1 VISFDHNVIILYQ
14 SRKIPLLKV
23 MAPKNLLIVTHTFL
37 PHVGG
42 IERVVYEQGTRLMRL
57 GFDVTVLTSKM
68 NTPPRYSVGGVKV
81 FCYDS
86 LNAAFGL
93 GIPYPVPQINCF
105 EPFYKLINQASL
117 VHVHGHPYLSS
128 LYAAKLAVLLEKP
141 VVLTQHNTFIEY
153 ESCLWDHVEWL
164 NDATVGKQVIKNSDR
179 VLTVSSATRRYVLSL
194 GANPK
199 RTKVLRNG
207 VDVDRFKPLAI
218 ARDSVRKRLG
228 IDREATVIVT
238 VRRLVYK
245 NGIDTLIESA
255 RIALKQNPELVFL
268 AVGTGPDRDAVQT
281 KIHQLGISGNFKLA
295 GFVSDADLP
304 AYYNA
309 ADMFV
314 LPSKSGE
321 GLPLVALEAMSTGL
335 PVIATNVGGIGEI
348 MMESCGRLVLAD
360 EPEQM
365 ADAILE
371 FSKMG
376 LSAVKS
382 AVRLVAEQTFSWEEN
397 VKRLVETYEELI

>member
-1 VISFDHNVIILYQ
+1 
-14 SRKIPLLKV
+14 
-23 MAPKNLLIVTHTFL
+23 MAPKRLLIVTHTFL

-42 IERVVYEQGTRLMRL
+42 IERVVYEQGTRLMRM
-57 GFDVTVLTSKM
+57 GFEVTVLTSKM
-68 NTPPRYSVGGVKV
+68 NTPQRYSVGGVEV
-81 FCYDS
+81 YCYDS

-93 GIPYPVPQINCF
+93 GIPYPVPQVNCF
-105 EPFYKLINQASL
+105 EPFYKLVNQASL

-128 LYAAKLAVLLEKP
+128 LYAAKLARLLGKP

-153 ESCLWDHVEWL
+153 ESGLWDHIEWL
-164 NDATVGKQVIKNSDR
+164 NDATVGKQVIKSSDL
-179 VLTVSSATRRYVLSL
+179 VTTVSNATRRYVLSL
-194 GANPK
+194 GADPI

-207 VDVDRFKPLAI
+207 VDVDRFKPSST
-218 ARDSVRKRLG
+218 ARDSVRKKLG
-228 IDREATVIVT
+228 IDPEAIVIVT

-255 RIALKQNPELVFL
+255 RIALKQNPRLVFL
-268 AVGTGPDRDAVQT
+268 AVGTGPDRDDVQA
-281 KIHQLGISGNFKLA
+281 KIQQLGISGEFKLA

-309 ADMFV
+309 ADVFV

-335 PVIATNVGGIGEI
+335 PVIATNVGGIREVMTG
-348 MMESCGRLVLAD
+348 SCGKLIPAD

-365 ADAILE
+365 ADAIIE

-376 LSAVKS
+376 LSEVKS
-382 AVRLVAEQTFSWEEN
+382 VVRSVAERAFSWEEN
-397 VKRLVETYEELI
+397 VKRLMETYEELI

>member
-1 VISFDHNVIILYQ
+1 LNF
-14 SRKIPLLKV
+14 
-23 MAPKNLLIVTHTFL
+23 MAPKRLLIVTHTFL

-42 IERVVYEQGTRLMRL
+42 IERVVYEQGTRLMRM
-57 GFDVTVLTSKM
+57 GFEVTVLTSKM
-68 NTPPRYSVGGVKV
+68 NTPQRYSVGGVEV
-81 FCYDS
+81 YCYDS

-93 GIPYPVPQINCF
+93 GIPYPVPQVNCF
-105 EPFYKLINQASL
+105 EPFYKLVNQASL

-128 LYAAKLAVLLEKP
+128 LYAAKLARLLGKP

-153 ESCLWDHVEWL
+153 ESGLWDHIEWL
-164 NDATVGKQVIKNSDR
+164 NDATVGKQVIKSSDL
-179 VLTVSSATRRYVLSL
+179 VTTVSNATRRYVLSL
-194 GANPK
+194 GADPI

-207 VDVDRFKPLAI
+207 VDVDRFKPSST
-218 ARDSVRKRLG
+218 ARDSVRKKLG
-228 IDREATVIVT
+228 IDPEAIVIVT

-255 RIALKQNPELVFL
+255 RIALKQNPRLVFL
-268 AVGTGPDRDAVQT
+268 AVGTGPDRDDVQA
-281 KIHQLGISGNFKLA
+281 KIQQLGISGEFKLA

-309 ADMFV
+309 ADVFV

-335 PVIATNVGGIGEI
+335 PVIATNVGGIREVMTG
-348 MMESCGRLVLAD
+348 SCGKLIPAD

-365 ADAILE
+365 ADAIIE

-376 LSAVKS
+376 LSEVKS
-382 AVRLVAEQTFSWEEN
+382 VVRSVAERAFSWEEN
-397 VKRLVETYEELI
+397 VKRLMETYEELI

>member
-1 VISFDHNVIILYQ
+1 
-14 SRKIPLLKV
+14 
-23 MAPKNLLIVTHTFL
+23 
-37 PHVGG
+37 
-42 IERVVYEQGTRLMRL
+42 
-57 GFDVTVLTSKM
+57 
-68 NTPPRYSVGGVKV
+68 
-81 FCYDS
+81 
-86 LNAAFGL
+86 
-93 GIPYPVPQINCF
+93 
-105 EPFYKLINQASL
+105 
-117 VHVHGHPYLSS
+117 
-128 LYAAKLAVLLEKP
+128 
-141 VVLTQHNTFIEY
+141 
-153 ESCLWDHVEWL
+153 
-164 NDATVGKQVIKNSDR
+164 
-179 VLTVSSATRRYVLSL
+179 
-194 GANPK
+194 
-199 RTKVLRNG
+199 
-207 VDVDRFKPLAI
+207 VDVDRFKPSAI
-218 ARDSVRKRLG
+218 ARDSVRKKLG
-228 IDREATVIVT
+228 VDCKATVIVT

-281 KIHQLGISGNFKLA
+281 KIHQLGISVNFKLA